1 MYGAIYSTIQMME
14 EDMQK
19 NFNLSETDIEVLRQI
34 KQDIPE
40 VNSEVDAVRFLIR
53 RYGKD
58 RKEEVKLNH
67 ILDEDSRIRKT
78 HMMDEQNTEMVLD
91 VLNTLLFREKVQEVV
106 LKDEIEN
113 QVISKSRE
121 NIRNKIAHNKQKKDF
136 RSNLAG

>member
-58 RKEEVKLNH
+58 RKEEVKLN
-67 ILDEDSRIRKT
+67 
-78 HMMDEQNTEMVLD
+78 Q
-91 VLNTLLFREKVQEVV
+91 
-106 LKDEIEN
+106 
-113 QVISKSRE
+113 
-121 NIRNKIAHNKQKKDF
+121 
-136 RSNLAG
+136 